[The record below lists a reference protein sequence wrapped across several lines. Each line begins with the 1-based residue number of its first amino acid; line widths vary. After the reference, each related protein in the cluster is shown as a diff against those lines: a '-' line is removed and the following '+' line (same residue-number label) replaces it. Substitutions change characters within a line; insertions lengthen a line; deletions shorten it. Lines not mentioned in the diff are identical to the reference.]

1 MGTAGP
7 ASASATSASA
17 ASASAATASAATTA
31 RAVRGCEQLVHEQPE
46 YEQLVREQFGL
57 PERRHHCSVGW
68 RFVQAGNC
76 FETHAVQDAWAD
88 QPETRLP

>member
-7 ASASATSASA
+7 ASASAASTA
-17 ASASAATASAATTA
+17 TATASASAATSSAATAA

-57 PERRHHCSVGW
+57 PECRHHCSVGW
-68 RFVQAGNC
+68 RFVQV
-76 FETHAVQDAWAD
+76 EI
-88 QPETRLP
+88 TRTSNYDDSEDII